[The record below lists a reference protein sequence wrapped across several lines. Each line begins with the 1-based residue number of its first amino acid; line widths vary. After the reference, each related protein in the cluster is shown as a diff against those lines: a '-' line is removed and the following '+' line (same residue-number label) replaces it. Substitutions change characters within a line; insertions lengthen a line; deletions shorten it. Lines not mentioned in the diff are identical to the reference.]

1 MWIILL
7 VAAFIV
13 AASFLMALLAAAT
26 DRDGDDLE
34 QEEYL
39 REWNERRKRK

>member
-7 VAAFIV
+7 AAAFIV

-26 DRDGDDLE
+26 DRDGDDLK

-39 REWNERRKRK
+39 REWNERRSKK